1 MEKSLFAISQD
12 LLNIWS
18 ELEENGGELTPEIEE
33 RLQLTQTELS
43 VKAGNYVSF
52 IKKLENEAEF
62 LKETYQAKIQSEIKK
77 REALAERL
85 RDALLQ
91 AVQRFGDIQ
100 TDRLFKV
107 TTRKS
112 EAVEIIDESLVPNEF
127 KTFKPVI
134 SKTDIKKAIKSG
146 IKVEGAEL
154 RENINLMIR

>member
-12 LLNIWS
+12 LIQIWS

-33 RLQLTQTELS
+33 RLQLTQIELS

-154 RENINLMIR
+154 RENINLMIK

>member
-12 LLNIWS
+12 LIQIWS

-33 RLQLTQTELS
+33 RLQLTQIELS

-154 RENINLMIR
+154 KENINLMIK